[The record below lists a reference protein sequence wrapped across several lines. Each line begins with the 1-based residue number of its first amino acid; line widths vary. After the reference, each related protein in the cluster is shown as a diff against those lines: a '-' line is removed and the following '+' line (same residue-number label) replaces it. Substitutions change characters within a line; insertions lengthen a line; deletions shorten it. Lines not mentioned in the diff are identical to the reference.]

1 MNRTARLAA
10 MSGLAI
16 TVVAVAPGT
25 GGGGTLQPLGT
36 TATDAGTV
44 DATSSADG
52 QYLYAETGANGI
64 VDEFRVGSGGSLT
77 PIGSVTVP
85 GAVGAEGIAAS

>member
-1 MNRTARLAA
+1 MFYASNAG
-10 MSGLAI
+10 SGTLS
-16 TVVAVAPGT
+16 GY
-25 GGGGTLQPLGT
+25 GDDGSGTLQPLGT

-77 PIGSVTVP
+77 AIGSVTVP
-85 GAVGAEGIAAS
+85 GAAGAEGIAAS